1 MINTGLD
8 RKFIARQ
15 DTDTPTESKRS
26 YEPMPEGTYP
36 VRVLEITPWEKQV
49 KDINVIVRDE
59 KGKIA
64 KDEEGNSVRKLTK
77 NVEYYNTNVT
87 LEITGGDYENRRLWT
102 NLTTHPNASFIT
114 DNFLYAIGAKEM
126 VASDIPTKAIGKTLD
141 VVVEISS
148 YERKITDPDTGL
160 ERTETRTKNEV
171 KSFRKPSKLDDTD
184 LF

>member
-8 RKFIARQ
+8 RKFTGERN
-15 DTDTPTESKRS
+15 TENISETKKS
-26 YEPMPEGTYP
+26 FDPIPEDIYN
-36 VRVLEITPWEKQV
+36 VRVLEIQPWEKQV
-49 KDINVIVRDE
+49 KDIDVIVRDE

-64 KDEEGNSVRKLTK
+64 KDEEGNTVRKLTK

>member
-8 RKFIARQ
+8 KKFVARQ
-15 DTDTPTESKRS
+15 DSDMPIESKRS
-26 YEPMPEGTYP
+26 YEPIPEGTYT
-36 VRVLEITPWEKQV
+36 VRVLEITPWGKQV
-49 KDINVIVRDE
+49 KDINVIVRDD
-59 KGKIA
+59 KGKVV
-64 KDEEGNSVRKLTK
+64 KDEQGNSVRKPVK
-77 NVEYYNTNVT
+77 NVEYYNANVT
-87 LEITGGDYENRRLWT
+87 FEITSGNFEGRRLWS

-126 VASDIPTKAIGKTLD
+126 VASDIPTKALEKTLD

-148 YERKITDPDTGL
+148 YEKKVTDPDTGL

-171 KSFRKPSKLDDTD
+171 RSFRRPSKIDDTD